1 MIETLEKW
9 SAYILA
15 GLTGL
20 VGVAWGVKRAQFA
33 AESRLDKIELRL
45 AEMDKDYRLLETQV
59 KSLDVQS
66 RDAAIHLVRI
76 QASLDNVLEYLQDL
90 KSEIRGKADK

>member
-1 MIETLEKW
+1 MAEFIEKW

-15 GLTGL
+15 GLTG
-20 VGVAWGVKRAQFA
+20 VAGIVWGVKRAQFN

-45 AEMDKDYRLLETQV
+45 GEMEKDFRMVETQV
-59 KSLDVQS
+59 KGLSIES

-76 QASLDNVLEYLQDL
+76 QASLDNVL
-90 KSEIRGKADK
+90 